1 MEIIVRWKMPKFIS
15 LTKKCNEFVMRNVKM
30 EIPDDLVDKAI
41 AIIDELFERANE
53 FRKIGGK
60 DKVQENDKG
69 NKFTDVIFPIF
80 PNEFNQVERIHKG
93 DVKEITKNTKWFDF
107 WSAVP
112 YKNIAIQRIK
122 LLGILNEFK
131 FIGADNIPDT
141 EFSERIED
149 KPLLIDLNKD
159 KLVSLRKRLI
169 VHRGKLAENENK
181 EGDSGIQFEFK
192 KHGDSTETTIKINN
206 FPELKFKKTPA
217 AVIHFFYQSTKAT
230 NSYKSYKDFQ
240 VFYAKNESVPNIGSN
255 EFRKRVESI
264 NRRVKNETDGLIKE
278 LIVVKTKNK
287 NNEINEYRLAE
298 TPR

>member
-30 EIPDDLVDKAI
+30 EIPDDLVGKAI

-69 NKFTDVIFPIF
+69 DKFTDVVFPIF
-80 PNEFNQVERIHKG
+80 PNEFNQVESIHKG
-93 DVKEITKNTKWFDF
+93 DVKEIVKNTKWFDF
-107 WSAVP
+107 WSAMP
-112 YKNIAIQRIK
+112 YKNIATQRTK
-122 LLGILNEFK
+122 LLGILNEFE
-131 FIGADNIPDT
+131 FIGADDIPDT
-141 EFSERIED
+141 EFSEHIDDR
-149 KPLLIDLNKD
+149 PLLIDLNKD
-159 KLVSLRKRLI
+159 KLISLRKRLI
-169 VHRGKLAENENK
+169 VHRDKLAKNENK
-181 EGDSGIQFEFK
+181 DGIQFEFK
-192 KHGDSTETTIKINN
+192 KHGDSTETTIKINDL
-206 FPELKFKKTPA
+206 PELKFKKIPA

-230 NSYKSYKDFQ
+230 NSYNSYKDFQ

-264 NRRVKNETDGLIKE
+264 NRRVRNETDGLIKE